1 MIADLYT
8 GRDDR
13 RRGGSAIGHVSP
25 CVLVWLS
32 QVRGKR
38 SWQWWQKNVIAPI
51 ILVGLGALY
60 SACLMLD
67 RVEERFVIFRSYITL
82 NDASNRKVSDVSDV
96 GL

>member
-1 MIADLYT
+1 LLTFTLDVT
-8 GRDDR
+8 TN
-13 RRGGSAIGHVSP
+13 GGKGVLSVDVSP

-82 NDASNRKVSDVSDV
+82 NDASNRKVSDASDF